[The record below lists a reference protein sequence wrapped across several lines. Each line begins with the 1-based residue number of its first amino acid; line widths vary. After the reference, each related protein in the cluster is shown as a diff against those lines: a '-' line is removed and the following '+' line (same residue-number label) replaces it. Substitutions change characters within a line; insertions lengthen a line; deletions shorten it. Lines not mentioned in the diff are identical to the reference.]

1 MLAKSKNRRDNQR
14 RRVGRRVRRR
24 RLFMGKTQAWLADS
38 LGITF
43 QQIQKYENGR
53 NAVPEDRLKEI
64 AILLDISPGYFSAT
78 EAAAEA
84 DALERFVESKEGLSL
99 CRAIT
104 RIPEGNT
111 RAALVAAVAAF
122 SESHSKPEGS
132 AGALSW
138 LRNIAGN
145 KDAKRSQDI
154 AEAVRTMKVEL
165 ARVIGNALAARKL
178 TQTFAAQ
185 ILRTDQARIS
195 TLARGNVAATSL
207 ERLLRYLMLLGWDAS
222 LGIAKR
228 PINRL
233 GKIELTVR
241 DR

>member
-1 MLAKSKNRRDNQR
+1 MAAKSKNERDNQR
-14 RRVGRRVRRR
+14 RRIGRRIHRR
-24 RLFMGKTQAWLADS
+24 RLFMGKTQDWLADS
-38 LGITF
+38 LGITY

-64 AILLDISPGYFSAT
+64 ASLLDISPGYFSAT

-84 DALERFVESKEGLSL
+84 DAIERFVESKEGLGL

-111 RAALVAAVAAF
+111 RAALIAAIAAC

-132 AGALSW
+132 VGVASW
-138 LRNIAGN
+138 LRNIAGST
-145 KDAKRSQDI
+145 DAKRTQDI
-154 AEAVRTMKVEL
+154 AEAIRAMKIEL
-165 ARVIGNALAARKL
+165 AKVIGNALEARKL

-185 ILRTDQARIS
+185 ILSTDQARIS
-195 TLARGNVAATSL
+195 TLARGNIAATSL

-233 GKIELTVR
+233 GKIEMTIR